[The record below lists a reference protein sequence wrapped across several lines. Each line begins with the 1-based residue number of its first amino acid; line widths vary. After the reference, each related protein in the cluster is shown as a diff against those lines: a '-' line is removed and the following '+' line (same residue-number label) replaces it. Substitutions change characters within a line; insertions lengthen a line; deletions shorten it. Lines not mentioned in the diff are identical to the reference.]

1 MWFLNI
7 LSEVHPHPTPPPATH
22 RTWYWHPGDQRHLS
36 KGVGKKRWEDRTP
49 MKTSHLTVKG
59 FVTMLLTQKILNK
72 QGSGGDVFIFW
83 QIIYENSTATLSV
96 SDKNRMQPQRA
107 ENGDSDLLSWTLL
120 EMLARA
126 ISQEKAVNSIQTGK
140 KKEVKHRQKD
150 LL

>member
-1 MWFLNI
+1 
-7 LSEVHPHPTPPPATH
+7 
-22 RTWYWHPGDQRHLS
+22 
-36 KGVGKKRWEDRTP
+36 

-59 FVTMLLTQKILNK
+59 FVTMVLTQKILSK

-96 SDKNRMQPQRA
+96 SDENRMQPQRA
-107 ENGDSDLLSWTLL
+107 ENGDADLLSWTLL

>member
-1 MWFLNI
+1 
-7 LSEVHPHPTPPPATH
+7 
-22 RTWYWHPGDQRHLS
+22 
-36 KGVGKKRWEDRTP
+36 

-72 QGSGGDVFIFW
+72 QGSGDVFIFW

-107 ENGDSDLLSWTLL
+107 ENGNSDLLSWTLL

-140 KKEVKHRQKD
+140 KKKVKHRQKE